1 MFMMRILSS
10 FIETIGI
17 LYDWHIVI
25 DENQG
30 ENECTSLYDIYGP
43 KIQRP
48 AIIRL
53 RSNGPGQ
60 PRRPD
65 CLLRLG

>member
-17 LYDWHIVI
+17 LYDWHIAI
-25 DENQG
+25 DDNQG

-48 AIIRL
+48 TIIRL
-53 RSNGPGQ
+53 WSNGPSQ
-60 PRRPD
+60 PPCPD

>member
-17 LYDWHIVI
+17 WIGPSIAI
-25 DENQG
+25 DDNQG
-30 ENECTSLYDIYGP
+30 GEECTSLYGP

-48 AIIRL
+48 PLIRL
-53 RSNGPGQ
+53 WSNGPSQ

-65 CLLRLG
+65 CLLGLG